1 MVHSSGRFTLL
12 LACAIL
18 TSCGKSDNGTG
29 TYAEDGKE
37 IAKKGSFE
45 GQETHGQVGTVG
57 DQTNSTAP
65 VDPSVNRAE

>member
-1 MVHSSGRFTLL
+1 MHSSITLTLL
-12 LACAIL
+12 LAGAIL

-45 GQETHGQVGTVG
+45 GQETHGQVGTVEN
-57 DQTNSTAP
+57 QTNNTAL
-65 VDPSVNRAE
+65 VDHSVNSAE